1 MEARERG
8 VLFDDDSPE
17 NTKAPVTN
25 QSVAR
30 NVDLTRTQE
39 IQSRYTL
46 AQQVKNECW
55 ELVGMSKQRMGSISA
70 SESATGPQTAM
81 QQSYAQTEPLFVA
94 HEYVLG
100 QLYQAIIDASLYIEA
115 NKPESTV
122 SYITSEGESAFV
134 QVNGTDLKFR
144 DIKVF
149 LTNRPEDTQM
159 FNEIRQLS
167 QAIIQNG
174 GSLYDVIELYSTKS
188 LREMKKTFKDL
199 RDRQV
204 QMQEQAQQ
212 LEQQKLEQ
220 QQQALQAQLQQA
232 QQQHEEQIANENYN
246 KELDRLNKKEVAI
259 INQLGRNENATADI
273 DNDGLADALE
283 ITKLSTEQDKVNKAH
298 QAQLAKINHDSEKL
312 AIEREKI
319 KVERENM
326 KNDEKIAKINAS
338 NRNKKDNKNK

>member
-1 MEARERG
+1 MLKTTRVKDGDGQDDIDIWEMEARERG
-8 VLFDDDSPE
+8 VMFDDDSPE

-46 AQQVKNECW
+46 AQQMKNECW
-55 ELVGMSKQRMGSISA
+55 ELVGMSRQRMGSVSA
-70 SESATGPQTAM
+70 SESATGTNAAL

-100 QLYQAIIDASLYIEA
+100 QLYQAVIDAALYIEA

-159 FNEIRQLS
+159 FDEIRQLS

-220 QQQALQAQLQQA
+220 QQQALQAQLEQA
-232 QQQHEEQIANENYN
+232 QQQFEEQIANENYSKFWHRWN
-246 KELDRLNKKEVAI
+246 LTDLFFFCLFYKPTTIPYFKCINSRLVA
-259 INQLGRNENATADI
+259 
-273 DNDGLADALE
+273 
-283 ITKLSTEQDKVNKAH
+283 
-298 QAQLAKINHDSEKL
+298 
-312 AIEREKI
+312 
-319 KVERENM
+319 
-326 KNDEKIAKINAS
+326 
-338 NRNKKDNKNK
+338 

>member
-1 MEARERG
+1 MCSSD
-8 VLFDDDSPE
+8 LFPSHDTRRIS
-17 NTKAPVTN
+17 
-25 QSVAR
+25 R

-46 AQQVKNECW
+46 AQQMKNECW
-55 ELVGMSKQRMGSISA
+55 ELIGMSKQRMGSISA
-70 SESATGPQTAM
+70 SESATGTQTAM

-100 QLYQAIIDASLYIEA
+100 QLYQAVIDAALYIES
-115 NKPESTV
+115 NKPQSTV

-220 QQQALQAQLQQA
+220 QQQSL
-232 QQQHEEQIANENYN
+232 EWGW
-246 KELDRLNKKEVAI
+246 
-259 INQLGRNENATADI
+259 INQWYQVI
-273 DNDGLADALE
+273 
-283 ITKLSTEQDKVNKAH
+283 S
-298 QAQLAKINHDSEKL
+298 
-312 AIEREKI
+312 
-319 KVERENM
+319 
-326 KNDEKIAKINAS
+326 
-338 NRNKKDNKNK
+338 